1 MYASESEYT
10 RGCNEGGGRKESEG
24 EEGKGT
30 AKVVRG
36 DKREDFYDR
45 LNASTKDQTGQCV
58 KGSMNARTS
67 EARLRFHRSQVLR
80 LYGDSCVRALWQRA

>member
-1 MYASESEYT
+1 MYASKSKYT
-10 RGCNEGGGRKESEG
+10 RGATR
-24 EEGKGT
+24 EEDERRVGGKGT
-30 AKVVRG
+30 AKVIRG

-67 EARLRFHRSQVLR
+67 DARLRFHRSQVLR